1 MTVDSLSSGISER
14 SDLPVLPDDWRWV
27 LFSETCERISVGH
40 VGPTTEFFTDSVN
53 GVTLLRS
60 QNVRPGKLDLIG
72 AISIT
77 HEFHSKLRKSQL
89 KSGDILFTRVGAN
102 RGDCCVVPTGVGE
115 LNCANIIFARPKYLN
130 GFHAYFFQSA
140 LGRNLLLSASVGAA
154 QGVINT
160 GSVAKMP
167 VPFPPL
173 ATQQRI
179 AGILSAYDELIENS
193 QRRIKILES
202 MARAL
207 YREWFVHFRFPG
219 YESHTHVPSTL
230 GDIPLG
236 WEVKSFGD
244 LLVSMTGGDWGS
256 EIPEDR
262 DTTEVIVVRGTD
274 FDEVAYGGQIRSPVR
289 YIKPSSFVSRGLKVG
304 DVIIENSINAKSRS
318 VGTTL
323 LVDSHV
329 LERLGHDAIAASFCK
344 VLRLH
349 DPKLAPL
356 VHLRARHLREDARM
370 EYFQNV
376 AANGIANF
384 QAQKFAKE
392 EGLTLPKDE
401 AVRSKLIEPIASI
414 FQRIGVAAAQL
425 SNLRRTRDLL
435 LPRLLSGQINVDA
448 TP

>member
-1 MTVDSLSSGISER
+1 MMTSDWRTITV
-14 SDLPVLPDDWRWV
+14 SDLGRIVTGKTPPTAKPYLYGLGYPFITPTDIGSLRYCEPTRQ
-27 LFSETCERISVGH
+27 LSEEGR
-40 VGPTTEFFTDSVN
+40 E
-53 GVTLLRS
+53 S
-60 QNVRPGKLDLIG
+60 Q
-72 AISIT
+72 
-77 HEFHSKLRKSQL
+77 
-89 KSGDILFTRVGAN
+89 
-102 RGDCCVVPTGVGE
+102 
-115 LNCANIIFARPKYLN
+115 
-130 GFHAYFFQSA
+130 
-140 LGRNLLLSASVGAA
+140 RNLLLPAKTVCVTCIASIGKMCMTVRPSFTNQQINSIVVDESRHDPFFVYYLLQTRIEHLKAIAGGAA
-154 QGVINT
+154 TPIINKST
-160 GSVAKMP
+160 FSQIEINI
-167 VPFPPL
+167 PPL

-179 AGILSAYDELIENS
+179 ARILSVYDELIENS
-193 QRRIKILES
+193 QQRIKILES

-207 YREWFVHFRFPG
+207 YREWFVHFHFPG
-219 YESHTHVPSTL
+219 SENHPRVASVL

-256 EIPEDR
+256 EQSEDR
-262 DTTEVIVVRGTD
+262 DTEEVIVVRGAD

-289 YIKPSSFVSRGLKVG
+289 YIKSSSFLSRGLKVG

-323 LVDSHV
+323 LVDRHV
-329 LERLGHDAIAASFCK
+329 LKRLGHDAIAASFCK
-344 VLRLH
+344 VLRPH

-392 EGLTLPKDE
+392 EGLILPKDD
-401 AVRSKLIEPIASI
+401 AVLTKLIEPITLI
-414 FQRIGVAAAQL
+414 FQRIGVAADQL

-435 LPRLLSGQINVDA
+435 LPRLVSGQIDVDA